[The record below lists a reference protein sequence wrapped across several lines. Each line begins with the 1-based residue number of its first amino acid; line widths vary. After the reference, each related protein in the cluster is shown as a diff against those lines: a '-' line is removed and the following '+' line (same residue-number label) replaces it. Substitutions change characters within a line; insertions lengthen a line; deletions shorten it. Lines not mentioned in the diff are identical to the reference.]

1 MNNQQVQNFFYDKKD
16 TPCPITES
24 LIKSGY
30 QQEREG
36 YIAYAKEHGVEVNY
50 LEAKPTQWW
59 HLIECYCAQSDPLKP
74 FPYSVKCGELYFWMA
89 EVSGA
94 FSQEELLKLKDQAMV
109 ACDRVTR
116 KNHSLP
122 PLKTAKGNLIIREYC
137 FDRICEVIERV

>member
-36 YIAYAKEHGVEVNY
+36 YIGYAKEHGVEVNY

-74 FPYSVKCGELYFWMA
+74 FTYSVRCGELYFWMA
-89 EVSGA
+89 EVSGS
-94 FSQEELLKLKDQAMV
+94 FSQEELLKLKDQAMA
-109 ACDRVTR
+109 ACEGI
-116 KNHSLP
+116 
-122 PLKTAKGNLIIREYC
+122 PLLEIIALIGFVKWLRE
-137 FDRICEVIERV
+137 CE

>member
-1 MNNQQVQNFFYDKKD
+1 M
-16 TPCPITES
+16 
-24 LIKSGY
+24 
-30 QQEREG
+30 
-36 YIAYAKEHGVEVNY
+36 NY

-94 FSQEELLKLKDQAMV
+94 FSQEELLKLKDQAMS

-116 KNHSLP
+116 KNSSLP
-122 PLKTAKGNLIIREYC
+122 PLRTGKGNLIIRKHC
-137 FDRICEVIERV
+137 FNKICEVVERV

>member
-59 HLIECYCAQSDPLKP
+59 YLIKCYFLNQI
-74 FPYSVKCGELYFWMA
+74 
-89 EVSGA
+89 
-94 FSQEELLKLKDQAMV
+94 LL
-109 ACDRVTR
+109 
-116 KNHSLP
+116 NHSLI
-122 PLKTAKGNLIIREYC
+122 LSNVGNYTFGWQKYQVHLAKKNY
-137 FDRICEVIERV
+137 

>member
-30 QQEREG
+30 QQERKG

-50 LEAKPTQWW
+50 LEAKPTPWW
-59 HLIECYCAQSDPLKP
+59 HLIKCYCAQSDPLKT

-94 FSQEELLKLKDQAMV
+94 FSQEELLKLKDQAMA

-122 PLKTAKGNLIIREYC
+122 PLKTAKGNLIIRDYC
-137 FDRICEVIERV
+137 FDRICEIVERV